1 MMSLSSLLKV
11 GCLAL
16 LAPLAVA
23 CVVQADPGS
32 RRGAPISGGGPGPG
46 APAATDGNN
55 DGSPSATPILVD
67 VDTNGTMT
75 AAPGQGVG
83 VFTEYTAGGHWH
95 IWWTCDTTVN
105 PSDAVCPFD
114 VKISVAS
121 GAITAAKTEQFE
133 RDDTLSTT
141 ATQLV
146 ATTSTTTNLDG
157 LLFDTDPGAVITLDV
172 AVGGQHDSRILFFVQ
187 NNKVNGGFAGTL
199 TDPLMLE
206 GTTP

>member
-32 RRGAPISGGGPGPG
+32 RRGAPVAGGGAVPGT
-46 APAATDGNN
+46 PAATDGNN

-95 IWWTCDTTVN
+95 IWWTYN
-105 PSDAVCPFD
+105 
-114 VKISVAS
+114 
-121 GAITAAKTEQFE
+121 
-133 RDDTLSTT
+133 
-141 ATQLV
+141 
-146 ATTSTTTNLDG
+146 
-157 LLFDTDPGAVITLDV
+157 
-172 AVGGQHDSRILFFVQ
+172 
-187 NNKVNGGFAGTL
+187 
-199 TDPLMLE
+199 
-206 GTTP
+206 